1 MIVSALIASTKAL
14 KDAIM
19 LSLLGFSMFSLLG
32 NQLFQGSLRQKCVYK
47 PPWVLIGEEQLQNC
61 SIIFLQSVPNSFVNK
76 CGISFNKPFR
86 WQLTLIYCIKCIQ
99 LAGSAFDTLVLY
111 LCNKIIA
118 KSYVQIILSK

>member
-47 PPWVLIGEEQLQNC
+47 PPWVLIGEEQLNNC
-61 SIIFLQSVPNSFVNK
+61 SISHERLVSGIYDFGIHDSGICDPILFLLVP
-76 CGISFNKPFR
+76 GG
-86 WQLTLIYCIKCIQ
+86 
-99 LAGSAFDTLVLY
+99 A
-111 LCNKIIA
+111 
-118 KSYVQIILSK
+118 